1 MGNNNDLRRAF
12 NQIGNATRSVL
23 GDEMDRQFKN
33 AVRQTLNLDDGNNSS
48 QYNFPEQNLS
58 NNTEDNCL
66 ILSNTEGEIAKDIIL
81 THPNLAEW
89 EFSDGA
95 AELVMAYSYKHP
107 NVKKYGIGIVVDDGN
122 EYFYHED
129 NVNGSYTD
137 MSEENVRKALSN
149 RFKMSV
155 NVSFADCQTGVFT
168 KRYDADCEKA
178 EIRTYY
184 CELSEKDILECY
196 IEISDPFTVDDRIK
210 NHVYNVF
217 EDFAR
222 AVRIE
227 DWKD

>member
-1 MGNNNDLRRAF
+1 MYKHSENR
-12 NQIGNATRSVL
+12 IGNATRSVL

-155 NVSFADCQTGVFT
+155 NVSFADLSCRLTSTAGTGYMKFPGFSNVIF
-168 KRYDADCEKA
+168 
-178 EIRTYY
+178 
-184 CELSEKDILECY
+184 DITEYSPNFNSKFSNNFVAIL
-196 IEISDPFTVDDRIK
+196 I
-210 NHVYNVF
+210 
-217 EDFAR
+217 
-222 AVRIE
+222 
-227 DWKD
+227 